1 MSAPSEARTPSSGII
16 FGLEDRPPFIQ
27 AALTAL
33 QHLMSMFISIGAPP
47 TIICKALGMPD
58 EIVIH
63 MACTAF
69 FVSGIGT
76 FIQTNRFGP
85 LGSGLLSIQA
95 TSFIFLSAFIAV
107 GFSARAADPGIT
119 DQEVV
124 AVMTGA
130 VILGS
135 LVQMSLSRMTGVLRR
150 VFTPLVCGITV
161 TMVGVSL
168 IAVGMNN
175 LIGGPGAAQTLTARE
190 LSPDNMGAMLEALK
204 ALPHV
209 SPALVDSITAAA
221 MNLNSVVLRTHD
233 FASAS
238 NVGLGGLVL
247 MVIIV
252 FNCFKSPVLRM
263 CAMVIGFVVGTVAAY
278 FMGMVD
284 FSTAA
289 QGLAVINIPHP
300 FKYGV
305 SFSSLHT
312 GGFISV
318 ALLYV
323 VSTMEAT
330 GDLAATSMLSRR
342 PTSGPE
348 FIGRLKGGILCDGFA
363 SMVAGI
369 FNSFPMAIFAQNNG
383 VIQLTGNASRHVG
396 KYVAVYLFILG
407 LFPIVGAVFNLIP
420 APVLGGALLL
430 LFGIITATGMR
441 IIFSEPVGRRSVLII
456 GVSIGAGVGAA
467 MQPDFSLALPYW
479 LQDLLHSPVATGA
492 IMAILTNLLMPKS
505 EEDMVE
511 AEAGH

>member
-1 MSAPSEARTPSSGII
+1 MSETAVVNHDITSGII
-16 FGLEDRPPFIQ
+16 YELEDKPPLAQ
-27 AALTAL
+27 AALAAL

-47 TIICKALGMPD
+47 TIICKALGMPN

-63 MACTAF
+63 MACIAF

-95 TSFIFLSAFIAV
+95 TSFIFLTAFISV
-107 GFSARAADPGIT
+107 GFSARAANPDIS
-119 DQEVV
+119 DEEVV

-135 LVQMSLSRMTGVLRR
+135 LVQMTLSRLTHVLKV

-168 IAVGMNN
+168 IGVGMSN
-175 LIGGPGAAQTLTARE
+175 LVGGPGVTMTLSAQQLNIDNMVTMLYTLTHLPDMPPE
-190 LSPDNMGAMLEALK
+190 LVERINNTAMNIQSVIMRTDEFAALK
-204 ALPHV
+204 
-209 SPALVDSITAAA
+209 
-221 MNLNSVVLRTHD
+221 
-233 FASAS
+233 
-238 NVGLGGLVL
+238 NVGLGALVL
-247 MVIIV
+247 FVIIF
-252 FNCFKSPVLRM
+252 FNCVKSPVLRM
-263 CAMVIGFVVGTVAAY
+263 CAMVIGFAVGTVVAW
-278 FMGMVD
+278 FMGMID
-284 FSTAA
+284 LGAA
-289 QGLAVINIPHP
+289 TSGLAVFNLPVP

-305 SFSSLHT
+305 SFSSVHT

-330 GDLAATSMLSRR
+330 GDLSATSMLSRR
-342 PTSGPE
+342 PTRGPE

-407 LFPIVGAVFNLIP
+407 LFPIVGAIFNIIP
-420 APVLGGALLL
+420 APVLGGALIL

-456 GVSIGAGVGAA
+456 GISIGAGVGAA
-467 MQPDFSLALPYW
+467 LQPDFSHALPLW
-479 LQDLLHSPVATGA
+479 ARDFLHSPVATGA
-492 IMAILTNLLMPKS
+492 FMAILTNLLVPKFD
-505 EEDMVE
+505 EGDAV
-511 AEAGH
+511 AAH